1 MEKASPKQQRVIVA
15 LDFPTIQTAESF
27 LSLWDIEE
35 KLFVKVGMQL
45 FYTAGPTWVAKL
57 VEQGYAV
64 FLDLKLHD
72 IPNTVAG
79 AIRSLAH
86 LGVKMITLHAAGGRA
101 MMEAAKEAAS
111 QSAGLRLLAVTQLTS
126 TDKYILN
133 EEIGIPGTVEESVGH
148 YVKLAHTAGMDGVIC
163 SGWEAPIVKTKAGKD
178 FLVVTPG
185 IRLPQSAIQDQ
196 KRVMTPDMAIQMGA
210 DYIVVGRSIT
220 QAADPLEAYQKIQEM
235 VRCAI

>member
-1 MEKASPKQQRVIVA
+1 MEKASPNQQRVIIA
-15 LDFPTIQTAESF
+15 LDFPTIQNAEAF
-27 LSLWDIEE
+27 LSLWDEEE
-35 KLFVKVGMQL
+35 KPFVKVGMQL

-86 LGVKMITLHAAGGRA
+86 LGVKMITLHAAGGRG
-101 MMEAAKEAAS
+101 MMEAAREATS
-111 QSAGLRLLAVTQLTS
+111 QSPGLRLLAVTQLTS
-126 TDKYILN
+126 TDNRILN

-148 YVKLAHTAGMDGVIC
+148 YARLARTAGMDGVIC
-163 SGWEAPIVKTKAGKD
+163 SGWEVPTVKAWAGKD
-178 FLVVTPG
+178 FLAVTPG

-196 KRVMTPDMAIQMGA
+196 KRVMTPDLAIAMGA

-220 QAADPLEAYQKIQEM
+220 QATDPLKAYRKIQGL
-235 VRCAI
+235 VRCAS